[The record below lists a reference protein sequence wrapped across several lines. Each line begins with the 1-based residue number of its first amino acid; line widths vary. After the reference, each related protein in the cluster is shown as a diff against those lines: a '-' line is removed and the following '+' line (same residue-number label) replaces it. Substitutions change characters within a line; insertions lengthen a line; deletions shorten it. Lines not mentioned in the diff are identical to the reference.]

1 MIKILTE
8 PDEEVL
14 RHLVET
20 LTESGQAVSI

>member
-8 PDEEVL
+8 PDDEVL
-14 RHLVET
+14 RYLVET